1 MEIKKRDIKYSLI
14 KLNDSLDL
22 MIQEFQ
28 KFIDIEILSPDKVYV
43 DKRDFM
49 LQE

>member
-1 MEIKKRDIKYSLI
+1 MEIRNKDIKYSLI
-14 KLNDSLDL
+14 KLNDSLDT

-28 KFIDIEILSPDKVYV
+28 RIIDIEILSPEKVYV
-43 DKRDFM
+43 DKRDSM